1 MKSILTLQVCF
12 LVLFLPAYL
21 NALEWSEQEFIKLK
35 QFSALNIGGRRD
47 PSNKFTSNVE
57 AIKFGRMLFSS
68 SQLSNDGRVSC
79 ASCHIAKR
87 AFTDNRVVPRG
98 RRRGFRNTPTLLN
111 VSEQN
116 WFFWDGSKDSLWA
129 QALSAIENPAE
140 QDFSRTQLFHL
151 ISTNRTYRDTYEK
164 LFNHRLPD
172 EKHLRAYPYK
182 ASISGSRSEKN
193 KWEQLSVEQKSNIN
207 RAFANIGKAIAAY
220 VTTIKSPP
228 TRFDRFLKQ
237 LLRTG
242 RSQILND
249 SEQKGLKLFIGDAA
263 CSNCHSSSIFSDRM
277 FHNIGTG
284 IPAVDNGRSDVIG
297 AVIQDDFNCLG
308 EYSDARQEQ
317 CTALL
322 YANTDRYTLM
332 GSYKTPTLRSISKTA
347 PYFHDGRYENL
358 YEVLRHYSNVDSA
371 IAGITDLSVVNLSR
385 EEQKNIIDFLLS
397 L

>member
-12 LVLFLPAYL
+12 LILFSPASL
-21 NALEWSEQEFIKLK
+21 NALEWSEQELLKLE
-35 QFSALNIGGRRD
+35 QFSALNAGVRRD
-47 PSNKFTSNVE
+47 PSNKFTSNIE
-57 AIKFGRMLFSS
+57 AIKFGRMLFSN
-68 SQLSNDGRVSC
+68 SQLSNNGRVSC

-87 AFTDNRVVPRG
+87 AFTDNRVIPRG

-129 QALSAIENPAE
+129 QASSSIENPEE
-140 QDFSRTQLFHL
+140 QAFSRTQLFHL
-151 ISTNRTYRDTYEK
+151 ISKNRTYRDTYEK

-172 EKHLRAYPYK
+172 EENLRGYPYK
-182 ASISGSRSEKN
+182 ASMSGSRSEQN
-193 KWEQLSVEQKSNIN
+193 KWKRLSQKQKRNIN

-220 VTTIKSPP
+220 VSTIKSPP

-249 SEQKGLKLFIGDAA
+249 YEQIGLKLFIGNAA
-263 CSNCHSSSIFSDRM
+263 CSNCHSSSIFSDRT

-284 IPAVDNGRSDVIG
+284 IPAVDNGRSDVID

-308 EYSDARQEQ
+308 QYSDARQEQ

-322 YANTDRYTLM
+322 YANTDRNTLG

-347 PYFHDGRYENL
+347 PYFHDGRYESL
-358 YEVLRHYSNVDSA
+358 SEVLQHYSNVNST
-371 IAGITDLSVVNLSR
+371 IAQMTDLPVVNLTR
-385 EEQKNIIDFLLS
+385 EDQKNIIAFLLS